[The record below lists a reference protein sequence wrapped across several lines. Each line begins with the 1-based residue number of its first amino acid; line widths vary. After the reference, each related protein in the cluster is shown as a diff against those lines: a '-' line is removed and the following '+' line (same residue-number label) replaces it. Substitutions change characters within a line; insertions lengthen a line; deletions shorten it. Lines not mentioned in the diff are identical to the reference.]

1 MDLQQA
7 QQAYDLALKEYQA
20 GMNQTNLYADNGG
33 NVKTSAGLRQDPI
46 FGMMGYDGINGLGG
60 IKGFSPISS
69 GGYNPQSKSAL
80 DAARM
85 ALEQAQSA
93 QRNKLGTQY
102 DKLTGQA
109 SNALYGGILGYNPS
123 AMQSA
128 TGAQFQAPQGNL
140 QAPFGA
146 MQGVLGRPQFQ
157 GQFQGGMG
165 QMMQPKFNMGG

>member
-20 GMNQTNLYADNGG
+20 GMNTPNLYADMSG
-33 NVKTSAGLRQDPI
+33 NVKTGSSLRQTPL
-46 FGMMGYDGINGLGG
+46 GMQGYDGLNGIGG
-60 IKGFSPISS
+60 LKIYNPISR
-69 GGYNPQSKSAL
+69 GGYSPQSKSAL

-140 QAPFGA
+140 QAPFGQ
-146 MQGVLGRPQFQ
+146 MQGVLGRPQFNM
-157 GQFQGGMG
+157 GGGGMG